1 MDNNENNVN
10 EKYLPL
16 GTIVK
21 LKTGTK
27 KVMITGFC
35 MYDNNN
41 GHKLYDY
48 CGCLYPEGM
57 LSNREAHL
65 FNHSDIEKVCHLGV
79 SDEEEKKFKVN
90 LTSMIQIIQTVS
102 VEPEKEIN
110 YEPEEDKPVFEI
122 K

>member
-1 MDNNENNVN
+1 MENNENVN

-35 MYDNNN
+35 MYDNDH

-65 FNHSDIEKVCHLGV
+65 FNHEDIESIFHLGV
-79 SDEEEKKFKVN
+79 SDEEEKKFKIN

-102 VEPEKEIN
+102 K
-110 YEPEEDKPVFEI
+110 PEETSEEAESAYEGE
-122 K
+122 